1 MGKRAWAAL
10 GLPSIG
16 AQLHAP
22 VAGLQWVV
30 AAYTVVLASLLMLAG
45 ALADRFGRKA
55 VFQAGLCLFTLGSW
69 LCSLAP
75 GLAWLVAFRALQGA
89 GASMLNPAAL
99 GIISPARSPGR
110 PSGRRRWACGT
121 PPSACRWPWGRWPAA
136 GWRRR
141 RAGGLSSGRTSRW
154 GLRPSA

>member
-1 MGKRAWAAL
+1 MRPRSAVVLGTCCLSLFLTGLDNTAVNV
-10 GLPSIG
+10 GLPMIG

-45 ALADRFGRKA
+45 ALADRFGRKS

-89 GASMLNPAAL
+89 GA
-99 GIISPARSPGR
+99 GGR
-110 PSGRRRWACGT
+110 
-121 PPSACRWPWGRWPAA
+121 
-136 GWRRR
+136 
-141 RAGGLSSGRTSRW
+141 SSGRTSRW
-154 GLRPSA
+154 DLRPSA